1 MFKSKSLEGILSTF
15 TQVHADLQDFV
26 SRTNAQRDNHLE
38 EAKFHAD
45 AARAKNGEIDRAQ
58 SVMEKIAQLVS

>member
-1 MFKSKSLEGILSTF
+1 MFKSKSLEGILGTF
-15 TQVHADLQDFV
+15 TKVHADLQDFV

-45 AARAKNGEIDRAQ
+45 AARSKNEEIDRAQ
-58 SVMEKIAQLVS
+58 SVMEKITQLVS